1 MVLSKRGR
9 SRGEKVMEMVRMVV
23 ARRWGGVLEKG
34 EGLRGGAQNDRC
46 RSLTDAAG

>member
-23 ARRWGGVLEKG
+23 ARRWGGVLE
-34 EGLRGGAQNDRC
+34 RGRGAAQNGRC